1 MEETTDPSP
10 ERRSQE
16 VRIEVVLRQTS
27 SPVCYSADTVI
38 LQFAPSGRLH
48 QAELRK
54 GTGVVETVRGSEV
67 RSLRAVGGNMTV
79 QIVGPGDRREGPFE
93 AEYVKTEYPPA
104 TQPKT
109 GFTLLSGGSRSYI
122 VEVFNHDL
130 RVWTR
135 EAEEP

>member
-1 MEETTDPSP
+1 VEETTDSSP
-10 ERRSQE
+10 ERQSEE
-16 VRIEVVLRQTS
+16 VEIEVVVREAASPLRYT
-27 SPVCYSADTVI
+27 ADTVI
-38 LQFAPSGRLH
+38 LQLAPTGRLY

-67 RSLRAVGGNMTV
+67 QSLRAVGGNMTV

-130 RVWTR
+130 RIWTR
-135 EAEEP
+135 EVEEP

>member
-1 MEETTDPSP
+1 MEETTDSSP
-10 ERRSQE
+10 EQQSEE
-16 VRIEVVLRQTS
+16 VRIEVVVRGAR
-27 SPVCYSADTVI
+27 SPLPYAADTVI
-38 LQFAPSGRLH
+38 LRFAPTGRLH
-48 QAELRK
+48 QAELRR

-67 RSLRAVGGNMTV
+67 QSLRAVGGNMTV
-79 QIVGPGDRREGPFE
+79 QIVGPGDRRKGPFK

-104 TQPKT
+104 TQPTT

-135 EAEEP
+135 EVEEP